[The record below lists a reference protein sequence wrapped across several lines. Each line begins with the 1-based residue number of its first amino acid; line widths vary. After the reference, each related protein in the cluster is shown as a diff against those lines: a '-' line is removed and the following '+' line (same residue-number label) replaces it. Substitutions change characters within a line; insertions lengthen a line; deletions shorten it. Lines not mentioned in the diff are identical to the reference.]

1 MSNLLLA
8 LRIIGW
14 LLAMAIALAA
24 SSISVVYAYR
34 YGITL
39 AASEPEPWL
48 TGLALAV
55 ADVVKI
61 GLPATIIALWAR
73 THRGT
78 AGTLGVVFAMLL
90 GLSLWASASI
100 TTIERATSDAKITSA
115 SKIEADL
122 RAELAAAD
130 NRIVE
135 LGSPPPLLAVE
146 AEIDGFKADA
156 RWRTTEA
163 CNPLRVVPGSRRF
176 CERAALKQ
184 SAREKAA
191 EADKLRIRMNEI
203 RRILT
208 TPPPEMVKIASPE
221 LAVISSVFGWQRESI
236 GLARAVFFAIA
247 LELLGAFVPSAV
259 WFLRPSI
266 GARSSAPESMP
277 EPTKVAD
284 TRNKPAP
291 RSPTPV
297 PTTPSRQ
304 TNRRAS
310 PAKRGRKRDPKVLDF
325 VHKFRERHGR
335 SPNIPEMRA
344 AFPGLHKSTLWRSA
358 RVALDGENCL
368 RQLTA

>member
-1 MSNLLLA
+1 VSNLLPA

-24 SSISVVYAYR
+24 SSTSVVYAYR
-34 YGITL
+34 YGTTL

-48 TGLALAV
+48 TGLVLAV

-73 THRGT
+73 AHRGT
-78 AGTLGVVFAMLL
+78 AGTLGVIFAVLL

-115 SKIEADL
+115 SKIESDL
-122 RAELAAAD
+122 RAELTAAE

-146 AEIDGFKADA
+146 AEIDGFKTDA

-191 EADKLRIRMNEI
+191 EADKLRTRMDEI

-208 TPPPEMVKIASPE
+208 TPAPEMGKIASPE

-236 GLARAVFFAIA
+236 GLARAIFFAIT

-266 GARSSAPESMP
+266 VVELSESQITP
-277 EPTKVAD
+277 QPTKVAD
-284 TRNKPAP
+284 AANNPAARP
-291 RSPTPV
+291 PSPA

-304 TNRRAS
+304 TSRKAL
-310 PAKRGRKRDPKVLDF
+310 ATKRGRKRDPNVLDF
-325 VHKFRERHGR
+325 VRKFRERHGR

-344 AFPGLHKSTLWRSA
+344 AFPSLHKSTLWRAA
-358 RVALDGENCL
+358 RVALEGENCP